1 MPTFATAQATT
12 RVVPPGFAE
21 IEGNL
26 LSTSLFGRAQ
36 SGMQFLCDPL
46 VVASAPGL
54 VLDVSFRVESDGN
67 TYAAYTKQYK
77 LTVAQTSVTA
87 ATMTRDPVANHA
99 GATPTVVFQMPL
111 NVPASSPVTVL
122 PKPFSITL
130 PFSAPFAYDPAL
142 GGLLLT
148 RDDRR
153 CDHAAGHL
161 PPRCREHAQRP
172 RRRHRRLAD
181 AGLQRRW
188 RGDDAGRRCD
198 AAPLRRRTRGDA
210 HEQLPRQ
217 LPARGIP
224 ARVHAA
230 ERGPQRARHDGLH
243 AEHGHRGKPLGPR
256 DPPAAIHRSTSAS
269 RTRRRSK
276 GPRSSRRCW
285 ESPRPRARS
294 PVP

>member
-1 MPTFATAQATT
+1 MLMHPFVHAFTRSVPLGLALGAMPTFATAQATT

-142 GGLLLT
+142 A
-148 RDDRR
+148 DS
-153 CDHAAGHL
+153 CS
-161 PPRCREHAQRP
+161 P
-172 RRRHRRLAD
+172 RRPTMRS
-181 AGLQRRW
+181 
-188 RGDDAGRRCD
+188 
-198 AAPLRRRTRGDA
+198 RRRAPT
-210 HEQLPRQ
+210 
-217 LPARGIP
+217 
-224 ARVHAA
+224 
-230 ERGPQRARHDGLH
+230 
-243 AEHGHRGKPLGPR
+243 
-256 DPPAAIHRSTSAS
+256 AS
-269 RTRRRSK
+269 M
-276 GPRSSRRCW
+276 
-285 ESPRPRARS
+285 PRARATTAPTAS
-294 PVP
+294 SSR